1 MSENVFRFVLF
12 VVFVPQCVVSLMCIR
27 SARAASSLF
36 RHREE
41 GIALSVLLGA
51 FYLAYCCGILA
62 YLIEPRGMAW
72 GSAAGLPAWSRWIGV
87 GPLVM
92 GVILIIWGLG
102 ALRTNF
108 AFSVS
113 PQEGSKL
120 VTTGPYRWMRHPLY
134 TAFLIEAAGISVVM
148 ASWFVGLMA
157 ALVWGLLV
165 YRTRIEEEKLIER
178 YGNQYRLYMES
189 AGRFFPRLTR

>member
-1 MSENVFRFVLF
+1 
-12 VVFVPQCVVSLMCIR
+12 
-27 SARAASSLF
+27 
-36 RHREE
+36 
-41 GIALSVLLGA
+41 
-51 FYLAYCCGILA
+51 
-62 YLIEPRGMAW
+62 
-72 GSAAGLPAWSRWIGV
+72 
-87 GPLVM
+87 M